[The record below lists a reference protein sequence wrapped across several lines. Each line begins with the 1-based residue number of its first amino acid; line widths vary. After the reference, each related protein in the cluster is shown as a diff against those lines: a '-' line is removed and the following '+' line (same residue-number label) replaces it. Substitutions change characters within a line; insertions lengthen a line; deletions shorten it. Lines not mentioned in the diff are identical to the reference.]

1 MSDWFTA
8 HKEGLRQIS
17 ERQVER
23 RGYGILAAELYQNV
37 MDTDATKCDISI
49 GKLPGKPYAQLIVTD
64 NNPTGF
70 TDLTHAWTV
79 FAPSE
84 KKGDPTKAGRFNL
97 GEKIVLSFCKEAS
110 IQTTSGTVTFDGN
123 GRHEYPRQKREVG
136 TRFEATIL
144 CTHEQY
150 IEFLFY
156 TPKILVRPGLTLT
169 VNGKIIEQR
178 RPIKVFNEALQT
190 EIGDDLRKSVRQC
203 EVQIFSPLTGE
214 VPMLY
219 ELGLPVVETGDKWH
233 VNVMQKVPL
242 NVDRDNVTPAF
253 LRSVRTFVLNN
264 MHDQIKEE
272 DTTSTWVNEAASDER
287 CIAPALQT
295 FRIQKYG
302 EKSVALDPTN
312 PEANSEAAA
321 HGYTVIPARGL
332 TSGQRENLYKNNLL
346 VSSSQQFP
354 TAGKGAYS
362 TGSGNPVKLLDDSE
376 LTPDMIR
383 IREYTL
389 GVARRLIGKQINVEF
404 VKVRSFPGKPWDACY
419 GRGHV
424 LGQPLFHYNLAK
436 LGKAWFEDGVT
447 QEVDDL
453 ILHELGHE
461 FESNHLSEKYYNALT
476 MLGAKLKAAVMADLK
491 WFKKFA
497 QAAPRPVAKG
507 TPIEACGKCDCIP
520 CQCD

>member
-8 HKEGLRQIS
+8 HKEGLRQIA
-17 ERQVER
+17 ERQVES

-37 MDTDATKCDISI
+37 MDTDATQCDISI
-49 GKLPGKPYAQLIVTD
+49 SKLPGRPLAQLIVID

-84 KKGDPTKAGRFNL
+84 KKGNPEKAGRFNL
-97 GEKIVLSFCKEAS
+97 GEKVVLAFCKEAS
-110 IQTTSGTVTFDGN
+110 IETTSGTVIFNKDG
-123 GRHEYPRQKREVG
+123 RFEHPRRKRDVG
-136 TRFEATIL
+136 TRFEATIA
-144 CTHEQY
+144 CTEDHY
-150 IEFLFY
+150 INFLFS
-156 TPKILVRPGLTLT
+156 TAKILVRPGLKFT
-169 VNGKIIEQR
+169 VNGRVIEPR
-178 RPIKVFNEALQT
+178 TPLKTFNEALQT
-190 EIGDDLRKSVRQC
+190 EIGDELRKSTRKC
-203 EVQIFSPLTGE
+203 DVQIFQPLTGE

-219 ELGLPVVETGDKWH
+219 ELGIPVVETGDKWH
-233 VNVMQKVPL
+233 VNVLQKVPL

-253 LRSVRTFVLNN
+253 LRSIRTFVLNN
-264 MHDQIKEE
+264 MFEQIKEE

-295 FRIQKYG
+295 FRIKKYG
-302 EKSVALDPTN
+302 EKAVAFDPTN
-312 PEANSEAAA
+312 PEANAEAVA
-321 HGYTVIPARGL
+321 HGFTLIPSRGL
-332 TSGQRENLYKNNLL
+332 TSGQRENLYKHDFLH
-346 VSSSQQFP
+346 SSSTEFP

-362 TGSGNPVKLLDDSE
+362 TDPGATPVTLLDDDE

-404 VKVRSFPGKPWDACY
+404 VRVKSFPGKPWGACY

-424 LGQPLFHYNLAK
+424 LGQPMFHYNLAK
-436 LGKAWFEDGVT
+436 LGKAWFENGVT
-447 QEVDDL
+447 QDVDDL

-461 FESNHLSEKYYNALT
+461 FESNHLSEKYYDALT

-491 WFKKFA
+491 WFKKF
-497 QAAPRPVAKG
+497 VKSS
-507 TPIEACGKCDCIP
+507 
-520 CQCD
+520 